1 MDVFALPIGQESH
14 QLSLP
19 TIQPLPSQFAA
30 KSIRIL
36 TDEERLQPRDMAVF
50 QAIHEHNGVLTDA
63 QVQQLIPFG
72 AKAFERRILW
82 LTQAGF
88 LDRRKALT
96 GEMVNFLKPRG
107 AMKVASMLGAG
118 TSQFK
123 WRRPGERWLEV
134 PHDVASN
141 EYAIALERSVAAL
154 AGVTIMERL
163 SDYELRRFPDKVILK
178 GPKGGTFHYS
188 VYPDWFHQLI
198 ATHPTTGRQI
208 RLRYLEETDMG
219 EHSGIA
225 FVERKVIPYATYFDS
240 PAYHK
245 RYGANHGQCLVM
257 TTDEKRLMLLKERT
271 EHSGISTVG
280 RFYFTT
286 LEAVKTSNILTAP
299 IWRQAGRAEW
309 VCLLN
314 ADSKVS

>member
-1 MDVFALPIGQESH
+1 VGSFIPLI
-14 QLSLP
+14 LWSLY
-19 TIQPLPSQFAA
+19 PL
-30 KSIRIL
+30 L
-36 TDEERLQPRDMAVF
+36 TTDEERLQSRDVAVF
-50 QAIHEHNGVLTDA
+50 RAIYEHNGVLTDA
-63 QVQQLIPFG
+63 QLQRLIPFG

-88 LDRRKALT
+88 IDRRKSLT

-107 AMKVASMLGAG
+107 AMKVSSVLGAG
-118 TSQFK
+118 TTQFK

-141 EYAIALERSVAAL
+141 EYAIALERSLKAL
-154 AGVTIMERL
+154 PHITIMERL

-178 GPKGGTFHYS
+178 GSRGGTFQYS
-188 VYPDWFHQLI
+188 VYPDWFHQLV
-198 ATHPTTGRQI
+198 ATHPTTSRQI

-225 FVERKVIPYATYFDS
+225 FVERKVIPFAAYFDS

-257 TTDEKRLMLLKERT
+257 TTDEKRVVLLKERT
-271 EHSGISTVG
+271 EHAGIPTVG

-286 LEAVKTSNILTAP
+286 LEMVKTANLLTDP
-299 IWRQAGRAEW
+299 IWQQAGRGEW
-309 VCLLN
+309 VSLLN
-314 ADSKVS
+314 ADSKAS